1 MKKIGITFLLLN
13 CILIIFLSSCKK
25 ETKITNQSLSV
36 NTIDIHTIENLT
48 GCQFNILKSESL
60 GYIPLHKFYWISLK
74 DEVNNQKLN
83 ELAEAII
90 KETIYK
96 KPNTFYS
103 FTIHFFLESELKES
117 VEKSKSFARANF
129 LPEGSWVKVGQT
141 PIEDYND
148 YELTCTILK

>member
-1 MKKIGITFLLLN
+1 MKKAGITFLLLN
-13 CILIIFLSSCKK
+13 FILIIFLSFCKK
-25 ETKITNQSLSV
+25 ETKVTNQSLSV

-60 GYIPLHKFYWISLK
+60 GYIPLHKFYWICLK

-90 KETIYK
+90 ISTIQK
-96 KPNTFYS
+96 KPKTYHS
-103 FTIHFFLESELKES
+103 FTIHFFLESELKER
-117 VEKSKSFARANF
+117 VENSKSFAKANY
-129 LPEGSWVKVGQT
+129 LPQGSWIKVGRG

-148 YELTCTILK
+148 YELTCTILE